1 MRATLYPYLLILF
14 IILVFTRAQG
24 QLITNTAQPPQSLVQ
39 NVLLGQGVT
48 VSNIMF
54 NGSNAAI
61 GSFTAAGT
69 NLGINQG
76 LVMTTGTVLNNG
88 SGPHGPN
95 NLASCGMD
103 NNIGGSGLLSN
114 LIGNT
119 PTYNAAILE
128 FDFIPFSD
136 TVKFKYVFGSD
147 EYPEFAPPNNSGF
160 NDVFGFFI
168 SGPGIVG
175 MQNIAKLP
183 NNGGIVSIN
192 NVNAI
197 TNPQYFNANGDG
209 NMAPYNSSPFYIQY
223 DGFTEVLEAI
233 SQVQCGQTYH
243 LIIAI
248 ADVGDGSWDS
258 GIFLEANSLSSIT
271 PVSISY
277 VMSQQVYQDPAWM
290 AEGCVTSTVTI
301 QRSNNINTALTI
313 PIVISGSAQNILDYS
328 GIPNSITF
336 AAGQS
341 SVSFTINPLADN
353 LSEGLESI
361 IMDFGVTD
369 PCGNLTP
376 IPLTLFIQDVTPLV
390 LSLSDTT
397 VICPGSVVNITPTLS
412 GGIPPYS
419 YLWSTGASTNSISIV
434 ANSSSTVFL
443 TINDNCSGQT
453 ISDSAIITVPVYAP
467 LSLSVSNDIVEICP
481 YLPQTLYAYP
491 SGGAGSYSFTW
502 KKNNSVVGTLDSLI
516 VTPSATSVYV
526 VTVVDNCGESVSDTI
541 TYTISSPPLIV
552 STSPVIKICIGDS
565 AYISASATGGYG
577 NYYFLWPLT
586 GETSTGI
593 WVHPTA
599 SSVYQVVVSDECQ
612 SFTVSGFCQVLV
624 VKPVA
629 NFMVMS
635 NSITEG
641 LPISFLNQT
650 QNGYGYTWLFGDGGT
665 SYDIHPVHTYGS
677 EGTYYVTLFATDING
692 CKDSITKPIFI
703 QEELYIYI
711 PNAFIP
717 DENRINDFFSG
728 SFVGVEWIKIEVFN
742 RWGELVF
749 TSEDL
754 DFAWDGKYQGVDCQS
769 GVFTWKLF
777 YRPNNLQELL
787 MTGHVNIIR

>member
-147 EYPEFAPPNNSGF
+147 EYPEFAPPNNSGY

-209 NMAPYNSSPFYIQY
+209 NMAPYNGSPFYIQY

-271 PVSISY
+271 PVSIS
-277 VMSQQVYQDPAWM
+277 
-290 AEGCVTSTVTI
+290 
-301 QRSNNINTALTI
+301 
-313 PIVISGSAQNILDYS
+313 
-328 GIPNSITF
+328 
-336 AAGQS
+336 
-341 SVSFTINPLADN
+341 
-353 LSEGLESI
+353 
-361 IMDFGVTD
+361 
-369 PCGNLTP
+369 
-376 IPLTLFIQDVTPLV
+376 
-390 LSLSDTT
+390 
-397 VICPGSVVNITPTLS
+397 
-412 GGIPPYS
+412 
-419 YLWSTGASTNSISIV
+419 
-434 ANSSSTVFL
+434 
-443 TINDNCSGQT
+443 
-453 ISDSAIITVPVYAP
+453 
-467 LSLSVSNDIVEICP
+467 
-481 YLPQTLYAYP
+481 
-491 SGGAGSYSFTW
+491 
-502 KKNNSVVGTLDSLI
+502 
-516 VTPSATSVYV
+516 
-526 VTVVDNCGESVSDTI
+526 
-541 TYTISSPPLIV
+541 
-552 STSPVIKICIGDS
+552 
-565 AYISASATGGYG
+565 
-577 NYYFLWPLT
+577 
-586 GETSTGI
+586 
-593 WVHPTA
+593 
-599 SSVYQVVVSDECQ
+599 
-612 SFTVSGFCQVLV
+612 
-624 VKPVA
+624 
-629 NFMVMS
+629 
-635 NSITEG
+635 
-641 LPISFLNQT
+641 
-650 QNGYGYTWLFGDGGT
+650 
-665 SYDIHPVHTYGS
+665 
-677 EGTYYVTLFATDING
+677 
-692 CKDSITKPIFI
+692 
-703 QEELYIYI
+703 
-711 PNAFIP
+711 
-717 DENRINDFFSG
+717 
-728 SFVGVEWIKIEVFN
+728 
-742 RWGELVF
+742 
-749 TSEDL
+749 
-754 DFAWDGKYQGVDCQS
+754 
-769 GVFTWKLF
+769 
-777 YRPNNLQELL
+777 
-787 MTGHVNIIR
+787 